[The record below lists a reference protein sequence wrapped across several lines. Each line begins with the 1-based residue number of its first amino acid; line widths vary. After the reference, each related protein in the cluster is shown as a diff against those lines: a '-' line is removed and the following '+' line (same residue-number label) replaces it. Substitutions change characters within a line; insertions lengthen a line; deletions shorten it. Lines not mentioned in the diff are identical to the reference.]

1 MSPAKHPVGEKIH
14 INSSKNYT
22 PLVSNVGTTPKET
35 GTRGK
40 TMTLVQHSRRK
51 NLPRSRRLPL
61 VDTGLAFASAVA
73 TPHGDI
79 LVRCRWVCS
88 LQTREPTS
96 AAAFIAALTTRIRR
110 AVATRR
116 LLLSGIKYRS
126 LPRVGQRRS
135 RSSGEVIISTETST
149 HSPST
154 AVSSELFD
162 VSIFD
167 DVTSAATAWQQQM
180 MLQWL
185 ILNRGRGGRWCGHAI
200 LFARSP
206 QNEKAV
212 AVSHG
217 KTSAGAVDCYI
228 TRAAGAAPI
237 AGRIAFVTARFRCR
251 Q

>member
-1 MSPAKHPVGEKIH
+1 MQIYNAHGFVGAAYLKPNFAAATGLTVSPVSLEIDTGLMSPAKHPVGEKIH

-40 TMTLVQHSRRK
+40 TMTLVQHSRCK

-116 LLLSGIKYRS
+116 LLLSGIKHRS
-126 LPRVGQRRS
+126 
-135 RSSGEVIISTETST
+135 I
-149 HSPST
+149 
-154 AVSSELFD
+154 
-162 VSIFD
+162 
-167 DVTSAATAWQQQM
+167 AT
-180 MLQWL
+180 
-185 ILNRGRGGRWCGHAI
+185 
-200 LFARSP
+200 
-206 QNEKAV
+206 
-212 AVSHG
+212 
-217 KTSAGAVDCYI
+217 
-228 TRAAGAAPI
+228 
-237 AGRIAFVTARFRCR
+237 
-251 Q
+251 